1 MKGRIAFAFVGAVLA
16 GFSLA
21 PTAKGSC
28 SPTRERC
35 SAETI
40 KIGVYSQ
47 KESASHA
54 SAGASISVKGSK
66 PARGSPVQSGTHT
79 SSTQLISAPRA
90 SGNDVAVYPTLPSTS
105 PFLRNPQPFG
115 PNTFWYSDGS
125 GHMCIYM
132 ANSVLPCYTVTTP
145 GGGSAAGPA
154 LNPAAIAAAIAA
166 RLELAPGRVVASP
179 VAARGGLTGA
189 DSWFWLS
196 PAPRR
201 EVLSI
206 SLRGERVSVSADP
219 SVEWRFGDGAA
230 LFGGPGRPYVPGP
243 PPADSIRH
251 LYETRC
257 LPSDVGRNPYVLP
270 SCGVRGYPIEALVH
284 WAISFEAS
292 GPIAASGSLPSRT
305 TSAGVA
311 YPVSEA
317 RAFLVR
323 GGSG

>member
-1 MKGRIAFAFVGAVLA
+1 MRRVALACVCTALVGWFPALA
-16 GFSLA
+16 HA
-21 PTAKGSC
+21 D
-28 SPTRERC
+28 
-35 SAETI
+35 TI
-40 KIGVYSQ
+40 KIGRWSQ
-47 KESASHA
+47 QEGPSKASVSARISIR
-54 SAGASISVKGSK
+54 GARSGRDHQSETSRPHEQVISL
-66 PARGSPVQSGTHT
+66 PRGGGGGANGP
-79 SSTQLISAPRA
+79 L
-90 SGNDVAVYPTLPSTS
+90 YPTLPSTS
-105 PFLRNPQPFG
+105 PFLRNSQPLG
-115 PNTFWYSDGS
+115 PGSFWYSDGS
-125 GHMCIYM
+125 GHTCIYLS
-132 ANSVLPCYTVTTP
+132 NSVLPCFTVTA
-145 GGGSAAGPA
+145 GGGGAAGGPA
-154 LNPAAIAAAIAA
+154 LNPAAVAAAIAA

-257 LPSDVGRNPYVLP
+257 LPGDVGRNPYVLP
-270 SCGVRGYPIEALVH
+270 SCGGRGYPVEALVH
-284 WAISFEAS
+284 WAISFDAS
-292 GPIAASGSLPSRT
+292 GPVTASGSLPSRT
-305 TSAGVA
+305 TSTGVA

-317 RAFLVR
+317 RAFLV
-323 GGSG
+323 GGGNG